1 MDCEIFDKLVID
13 RVFLELDDLASGAVQ
28 RHVAHCSR
36 CRSIESSLRATREV
50 AILPSVD
57 PSTPFVDRVLAVERA
72 MRTKLPMKQRLGRA
86 VSVLAG
92 YAMRPQLGMSALL
105 FLMIGSSLFLL
116 RAHPN
121 EHELVQV
128 TERGVPEG
136 EIDGPRDN
144 HADKA
149 KVAAPSAVLDL
160 TRDTSATKAEVSAP
174 NNNAAASAV
183 LDAARRAFAEERYGE
198 AQALAERVIADG
210 GSETAPAALLSA
222 LALARRSGCS
232 AALARFE
239 ALRARHGRSAIGEEA
254 AYRAAECHL
263 ESGQIERARPLLEQ
277 LRNSSTWGARARER
291 LGSISTAAP
300 PTEQESSD
308 PATEPQSQ
316 GLPPSAPHPTAP

>member
-50 AILPSVD
+50 AVLAPVE
-57 PSTPFVDRVLAVERA
+57 PPTPFVEQVLALERA
-72 MRTKLPMKQRLGRA
+72 MRTELPLKQRLGRA

-136 EIDGPRDN
+136 EIDGPN
-144 HADKA
+144 DKNVGRA
-149 KVAAPSAVLDL
+149 PSMPSAVADL
-160 TRDTSATKAEVSAP
+160 SRDNSPAKAEVTSAP
-174 NNNAAASAV
+174 NATAASAV
-183 LDAARRAFAEERYGE
+183 MDAARRAFAEERYGE
-198 AQALAERVIADG
+198 AQALAEKVIADG
-210 GSETAPAALLSA
+210 GSETGSAALLSA
-222 LALARRSGCS
+222 LALSRRAGCG

-239 ALRARHGRSAIGEEA
+239 ALRVRHGRSAIGEEA

-263 ESGQIERARPLLEQ
+263 EAGQLERAKLLLEQ
-277 LRNSSTWGARARER
+277 LRGSSTWGARARER
-291 LGSISTAAP
+291 LGSITAAP
-300 PTEQESSD
+300 PHE
-308 PATEPQSQ
+308 PASETVTEPQVPVPTPTPSTPS
-316 GLPPSAPHPTAP
+316 LP